1 MDEFK
6 IWSGVLQV
14 YIYIECM
21 SWTSGPERESEDSDS
36 RVDEWILFGFSA
48 FPTHTLHGVQVCPT
62 QATLYIRVYVW
73 YTRYTCTCGMPSMY
87 LLI

>member
-21 SWTSGPERESEDSDS
+21 SWTSGPEGESEDSDS

-48 FPTHTLHGVQVCPT
+48 FPTHTPLHGVQVCPT

-73 YTRYTCTCGMPSMY
+73 YTKYTCGMPSMY